1 MRVVGVRPADE
12 VKKELVN
19 TKTAECNA
27 TYLYPIASDIL

>member
-1 MRVVGVRPADE
+1 MRAVVVRPADE
-12 VKKELVN
+12 VNGKLVN

>member
-1 MRVVGVRPADE
+1 MRVVVVRPADE